1 MGKTETPILIDKLI
15 FSLCQHLHT
24 ESCGKQYSK
33 SSSEVFHMYFYYYT
47 LIYVPTAKIDKKLE
61 RPTKTQKNS

>member
-1 MGKTETPILIDKLI
+1 MRSEKDGIGLLAKL
-15 FSLCQHLHT
+15 
-24 ESCGKQYSK
+24 E
-33 SSSEVFHMYFYYYT
+33 YFYYYT